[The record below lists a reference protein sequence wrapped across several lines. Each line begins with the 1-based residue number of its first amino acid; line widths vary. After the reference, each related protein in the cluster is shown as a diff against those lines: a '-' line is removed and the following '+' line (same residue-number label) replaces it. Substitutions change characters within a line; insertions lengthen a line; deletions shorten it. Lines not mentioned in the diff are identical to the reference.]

1 LDVSTTILITLVAY
15 KVLLIGIGFW
25 ASHLNKDGADFY
37 LGGRQLGPWVAALSS
52 SASSSSAWT
61 MLGLSGVAFKF
72 GLSFVWLVPACIS
85 GFIMNWLL
93 VARRMRRVSA
103 EQGSLT
109 LTEFVAGDSE
119 GGLRRAIVI
128 SASLVTLVSLGIY
141 VASQFQGAGKTFE
154 DALGLEP
161 TVAILVGAA
170 VVFIYTVTGGFW
182 AVSVSDLIQGLMMA
196 VAAIVVP
203 VVGLLAV
210 QSGSEGLLEGL
221 SRQGPN
227 YLSLTGGRTGGAAV
241 LYVMGLCS
249 IGLAATGQPHVV
261 NRFMALRSEDDVKLG
276 AVISI
281 SWSIIVF
288 CGMFLSGLCGR
299 VLYDELAG
307 NEKVL
312 IHMITD
318 PNLFPPVLGG
328 LFVAAILSAIM
339 STADSQLLVC
349 GSTVAHD
356 LPTRRRT
363 RIAMDRVAVLAVT
376 VLAVMAALTVAKS
389 IFDSALFAW
398 SALGAAF
405 GPIVLVRTIRGPI
418 RPRYTLAAI
427 WLGFGTTLAW
437 FFTPALKSICA
448 ELLPGFLVALAI
460 TLLGSRRRS
469 KLPNHPEP
477 HRHC

>member
-1 LDVSTTILITLVAY
+1 MDISTIILVTLVAY

-25 ASHLNKDGADFY
+25 ASRFTKDGTDFY
-37 LGGRQLGPWVAALSS
+37 LGGRQLGPFVAAISS

-85 GFIMNWLL
+85 GFMLNWL
-93 VARRMRRVSA
+93 VIARRMRRISGQQ
-103 EQGSLT
+103 ESLT
-109 LTEFVAGDSE
+109 LTEFLADNAE
-119 GGLRRAIVI
+119 GSVRRALVI
-128 SASLVTLVSLGIY
+128 SASMIILVSFGIY

-161 TVAILVGAA
+161 TIAILVGAA
-170 VVFIYTVTGGFW
+170 VVFFYTVTGGFW
-182 AVSVSDLIQGLMMA
+182 AVSISDVIQGLMMA
-196 VAAIVVP
+196 VAALVVP

-210 QSGSEGLLEGL
+210 QEQSGGLMAGL
-221 SRQGPN
+221 AQQGPEF
-227 YLSLTGGRTGGAAV
+227 LSLTGGRTGGEAV
-241 LYVMGLCS
+241 LYVVGLLA

-261 NRFMALRSEDDVKLG
+261 NRFMALRSEQDVKTG
-276 AVISI
+276 AILSI
-281 SWSIIVF
+281 SWSVLVF
-288 CGMFLSGLCGR
+288 GGMFLAGLCGR
-299 VLYDELAG
+299 VLYDSLAG

-318 PNLFPPVLGG
+318 PNLLPPVLGG

-356 LPTRRRT
+356 LPTRRES
-363 RIAMDRVAVLAVT
+363 RISTDRLAILAVT
-376 VLAVMAALTVAKS
+376 ILAVIAALTVAKS

-405 GPIVLVRTIRGPI
+405 GPLVIVRTLRGPI
-418 RPRYTLAAI
+418 RPKLTLAAM
-427 WLGFGTTLAW
+427 WLGFGSTLGW
-437 FFTPALKSICA
+437 FFTPGLKALCP
-448 ELLPGFLVALAI
+448 ELLPGFLLALTVAF
-460 TLLGSRRRS
+460 LGSQ
-469 KLPNHPEP
+469 PNPGK
-477 HRHC
+477 